1 MPPIHSKPRS
11 METSNDSDTIESENR
26 PTLSIDLSEIINN
39 AVTRFKSSTL
49 KNNKRKRKFKFPFN
63 VTSGSLGFRHIG
75 PKKLPDNHSLIKV
88 GDWIKKVFSGPIHLS
103 HNSQGGFL

>member
-39 AVTRFKSSTL
+39 AVTKFKSSAL
-49 KNNKRKRKFKFPFN
+49 KNNKQKRKFKFHVAFVRKMLTKIRN
-63 VTSGSLGFRHIG
+63 QFTVIIVTYGFTKSVR
-75 PKKLPDNHSLIKV
+75 
-88 GDWIKKVFSGPIHLS
+88 VFQMM
-103 HNSQGGFL
+103 NFFVWFVK